1 MYKSVFVIRRIR
13 NTIIGMLAGVSA
25 MGIGTF
31 SIIAF
36 LGRFVGTFTVALD
49 MANVSLSLS
58 ETADFAVPVSY
69 LRIDKLPLFQE
80 FAYGDLDEDGVIDNE
95 ENGYL
100 YGADYDMEGEITRLN
115 FFKYTFYVKN
125 TGFTEA
131 RYLFRLNVI
140 DSTSAENG
148 TDLLNTLR
156 VMIYQNDVTIDPQG
170 VEYDVTHDKDVYARA
185 RTRVYLD
192 PDTGEEEWREP
203 ISIREDQASRATPFE
218 GYATEFVSD
227 SVIAELEVS
236 GFSKDDIKRYTVVT
250 WLEGNDADSSR
261 YYGVPEGAT
270 IKLGVTINAYEN

>member
-1 MYKSVFVIRRIR
+1 MYKSIFVIRRIR
-13 NTIIGMLAGVSA
+13 NTIIGLLAGVSA
-25 MGIGTF
+25 MGITTL

-49 MANVSLSLS
+49 MANVSLSLC
-58 ETADFAVPVSY
+58 EKVDFELPVSY
-69 LRIDKLPLFQE
+69 LRVNTLPLFQE
-80 FAYGDLDEDGVIDNE
+80 FAYGDLDEDAMIDTQE
-95 ENGYL
+95 TDYL
-100 YGADYDMEGEITRLN
+100 YGADHNPEGEVTRLN
-115 FFKYTFYVKN
+115 YFKYTFFVKN
-125 TGFTEA
+125 TGFSVA
-131 RYLFRLNVI
+131 QYRMRVNII

-156 VMIYQNDVTIDPQG
+156 VMVYQNDALLQEP
-170 VEYDVTHDKDVYARA
+170 THEKEVYARA

-192 PDTGEEEWREP
+192 PATGKEEWREP
-203 ISIREDQASRATPFE
+203 ISVREDQDSWATPFQ

-236 GFSKDDIKRYTVVT
+236 DFSKDDIMRYTVVT

-270 IKLGVTINAYEN
+270 IKLGVTINAYENQ